1 MQPTRMNETNPEQRV
16 NIDRKRVVRFFTLAM
31 TIASLIVA
39 MTSSSSQPVNAQL
52 SPAQERALN
61 SLIKTG
67 FTNSYPINP
76 PRAWCTGCP
85 NVSIPYSINLGQ
97 LLAMVP
103 DQPRTSLDI
112 LLAPTK
118 YQTSY
123 GLFTIQIPRWALDSK
138 NPTGG
143 DKPFTVTMDGH
154 SLFWKELQTTKDYRV
169 LGLYFTGQDAFLQ
182 IYGTQGAVTKAF
194 PTNH

>member
-1 MQPTRMNETNPEQRV
+1 MYETNPKQSV
-16 NIDRKRVVRFFTLAM
+16 KYRKGVVGFFSL
-31 TIASLIVA
+31 SLIATLLIVT
-39 MTSSSSQPVNAQL
+39 MTSSSQTTNAQAQL
-52 SPAQERALN
+52 SNTQRQALDN
-61 SLIKTG
+61 LIKTG
-67 FTNSYPINP
+67 YTNSYPINP
-76 PRAWCTGCP
+76 PRAWCSDCP
-85 NVSIPYSINLGQ
+85 NISIPYSINLGQ

-123 GLFTIQIPRWALDSK
+123 GYMTIQIPRSGLDSK
-138 NPTGG
+138 NPSGADT
-143 DKPFTVTMDGH
+143 PFKVTMDGH
-154 SLFWKELQTTKDYRV
+154 DLYWKELQTTKDYRV
-169 LGLYFTGQDAFLQ
+169 LGLLFTGQDALLQ

>member
-1 MQPTRMNETNPEQRV
+1 MLIQTAKQTLK
-16 NIDRKRVVRFFTLAM
+16 NIDRKKMAQFFTLAI
-31 TIASLIVA
+31 TITSLIVA
-39 MTSSSSQPVNAQL
+39 ITSSSSQPVNAQL

-67 FTNSYPINP
+67 YTNSYPINP

-85 NVSIPYSINLGQ
+85 NISIPYSISLGQ

-112 LLAPTK
+112 ILAPTK

-123 GLFTIQIPRWALDSK
+123 GLFTIQIPRLGLDSK

-154 SLFWKELQTTKDYRV
+154 SLFWKELQSTKDYRV
-169 LGLYFTGQDAFLQ
+169 LGLYFTGHDALLQ

>member
-1 MQPTRMNETNPEQRV
+1 MDETHPKQSV
-16 NIDRKRVVRFFTLAM
+16 KCRKGVVGFFSLSLIATL
-31 TIASLIVA
+31 LIVA
-39 MTSSSSQPVNAQL
+39 MTSSSSQTTNAQAQL
-52 SPAQERALN
+52 SNTQRQALDN
-61 SLIKTG
+61 LIKTG
-67 FTNSYPINP
+67 YTNSYPINP
-76 PRAWCTGCP
+76 PRAWCSDCP
-85 NVSIPYSINLGQ
+85 NISIPYSINLGQ

-123 GLFTIQIPRWALDSK
+123 GYMTIQIPRSGLDSK
-138 NPTGG
+138 NPSGADT
-143 DKPFTVTMDGH
+143 PFKVTMDGH
-154 SLFWKELQTTKDYRV
+154 DLYWKELQTTKDYRV
-169 LGLYFTGQDAFLQ
+169 LGLLFTGQDALLQ

>member
-76 PRAWCTGCP
+76 PRAWCTDCP